1 MTQTRSL
8 MESALLT
15 GLSVVMFIGSNLP
28 VAGILLALLS
38 PVPLVV
44 LGLRHPMRNSLMGLV
59 VAALIVMLILGPVS
73 ALSFVLGFGLLGV
86 LLGRLVQKKKDA
98 VEIMLYGSMI
108 SLTCKLLL
116 MALLVK
122 ITGLN
127 PLDLDVTEMQ
137 SLLDTLL
144 KLPSDPQTAAAM
156 KEQWT
161 NTLQLM
167 PMIIPAILVMASVVD
182 CWMSYWISGRVIK
195 RLRGAELPKLPPF
208 TSWRFPQSVL
218 FAFFAAVI
226 CSYIG
231 LQYGG
236 TKGLLLKVGLNLRLL
251 VSSLFIIQGLSVA
264 AYFLKRKN
272 VNNFV
277 IGLMIAA
284 VILIPMLS
292 QLVTIVG
299 IFDICW
305 DLRVRYGG
313 DHS

>member
-137 SLLDTLL
+137 
-144 KLPSDPQTAAAM
+144 
-156 KEQWT
+156 
-161 NTLQLM
+161 
-167 PMIIPAILVMASVVD
+167 
-182 CWMSYWISGRVIK
+182 
-195 RLRGAELPKLPPF
+195 
-208 TSWRFPQSVL
+208 
-218 FAFFAAVI
+218 
-226 CSYIG
+226 
-231 LQYGG
+231 
-236 TKGLLLKVGLNLRLL
+236 
-251 VSSLFIIQGLSVA
+251 
-264 AYFLKRKN
+264 
-272 VNNFV
+272 
-277 IGLMIAA
+277 
-284 VILIPMLS
+284 
-292 QLVTIVG
+292 
-299 IFDICW
+299 
-305 DLRVRYGG
+305 
-313 DHS
+313 